1 MKKYLYLIS
10 FTILTIIISC
20 VSNCEEEDYINS
32 NTRYTVHYINEGNI
46 NEYNE
51 YNEYMKKHSILEE
64 IEPKY
69 IVKKLNQLR
78 KGEKQECYFEKVDED
93 LTIIAKDHEVI
104 AKLFFKEYN
113 DGTFSYKK
121 YTLGHIKENR
131 NYNVEAKG
139 MKLHSMYNGD
149 YVAEIVGNIIFKTTH
164 ENMQAYVEIPF
175 HVKVYFNLTEKTTK
189 FILHV

>member
-1 MKKYLYLIS
+1 MKKYIYLIS
-10 FTILTIIISC
+10 FIIISIIISC
-20 VSNCEEEDYINS
+20 VNSCEEDYIDS
-32 NTRYTVHYINEGNI
+32 NTKYTVHYINETNI
-46 NEYNE
+46 HEYNE
-51 YNEYMKKHSILEE
+51 FMKKHLILEE

-78 KGEKQECYFEKVDED
+78 KGEKQECYFEKKDD
-93 LTIIAKDHEVI
+93 FLTIIAKDHEVI
-104 AKLFFKEYN
+104 AKLFFKEYT
-113 DGTFSYKK
+113 DGTISYKK
-121 YTLGHIKENR
+121 YTLGHIHENR

-175 HVKVYFNLTEKTTK
+175 HVKVYFNLERKTTK
-189 FILHV
+189 FILNV

>member
-10 FTILTIIISC
+10 FIILTIIISC
-20 VSNCEEEDYINS
+20 VSHCEEDDYINS

-51 YNEYMKKHSILEE
+51 FMKKYSILEE

-78 KGEKQECYFEKVDED
+78 KGEKQECYFEISDNF

-113 DGTFSYKK
+113 DGTISYKK
-121 YTLGHIKENR
+121 YTLGHIHENR

-149 YVAEIVGNIIFKTTH
+149 YVAEIVGDIIFKTTH
-164 ENMQAYVEIPF
+164 ENMLAYVEIPF
-175 HVKVYFNLTEKTTK
+175 LVKVYFNLTEKTTK
-189 FILHV
+189 FILNV

>member
-1 MKKYLYLIS
+1 MKKYIYLIS
-10 FTILTIIISC
+10 FIIISIIISC
-20 VSNCEEEDYINS
+20 VNSCEEDYIDS
-32 NTRYTVHYINEGNI
+32 NTKYTVHYINETNI
-46 NEYNE
+46 YEYNDF
-51 YNEYMKKHSILEE
+51 MKKHSILEE

-78 KGEKQECYFEKVDED
+78 KGEKQECYFEKSDNF

-104 AKLFFKEYN
+104 AKLFFEEFN

-121 YTLGHIKENR
+121 YTLGHIHENR
-131 NYNVEAKG
+131 NYNVESKG

-149 YVAEIVGNIIFKTTH
+149 YAAEIIGNIIFKTT
-164 ENMQAYVEIPF
+164 NGDIQAYVEIPF
-175 HVKVYFNLTEKTTK
+175 HVKIYFNLTDKTTK

>member
-1 MKKYLYLIS
+1 MKKYLYFIS
-10 FTILTIIISC
+10 FIIVSIIISC
-20 VSNCEEEDYINS
+20 VSYCDNDLLNS

-51 YNEYMKKHSILEE
+51 FMKKHSILEE

-113 DGTFSYKK
+113 DGTFSYRK
-121 YTLGHIKENR
+121 YTLGHINENR
-131 NYNVEAKG
+131 NYNVEAKS
-139 MKLHSMYNGD
+139 MKLHSMYNDD
-149 YVAEIVGNIIFKTTH
+149 YAAEIIGNIIFKTTY
-164 ENMQAYVEIPF
+164 EDMQAYVEIPF
-175 HVKVYFNLTEKTTK
+175 HVKVYFNLRKKTTK
-189 FILHV
+189 FILNV